1 MVNYE
6 VNALGLRVRKQ
17 VPYAGT
23 DTLYHYD
30 LQGHLIDENE
40 NGNTR
45 FTREYIY
52 LGDQPIVVL
61 Q

>member
-17 VPYAGT
+17 VPYANT

-30 LQGHLIDENE
+30 AQGHLIDENQ
-40 NGNTR
+40 NGSTQY
-45 FTREYIY
+45 TREYIY
-52 LGDQPIVVL
+52 LGDQPVAVL